1 MNKVLVRS
9 AEYVIGFSL
18 AIVCNQFG
26 INAIGNSA
34 PLANNRGKF
43 TRFAIAIRVSHFFI
57 LNEIATNKHENPAA
71 NINNERNKTNI
82 TVKLNSARIKPVG
95 ITIAIRK
102 TNEHWINAFIT
113 VDKTFA
119 KYIELLG
126 IGATNNLSRKP
137 NLLSQII
144 DHPLNADENKISVD
158 NTPPVRYV
166 K

>member
-1 MNKVLVRS
+1 MNRVLVRS
-9 AEYVIGFSL
+9 AEYVIGFNL

-43 TRFAIAIRVSHFFI
+43 TKFAIAIRVSHFFI

-71 NINNERNKTNI
+71 NINNDRNKSNI

-113 VDKTFA
+113 VDAYRNENEKQAMYAWNLTA
-119 KYIELLG
+119 KIILHVDEWKSLFKS
-126 IGATNNLSRKP
+126 IGYQGDYYWFMP
-137 NLLSQII
+137 
-144 DHPLNADENKISVD
+144 
-158 NTPPVRYV
+158 
-166 K
+166 